1 MSYVEKDKVQY
12 STVIDINS
20 TSHIPEVIDKTSK
33 SNDILP
39 QCIICCKEEY
49 FQRRVIKWKIVM
61 EENFQKGNIILFNAL
76 ILIVAQFLTYLYFNN

>member
-20 TSHIPEVIDKTSK
+20 TSHIPKVIDKTSK

-39 QCIICCKEEY
+39 QCIICCTEEY
-49 FQRRVIKWKIVM
+49 FQRRVIK
-61 EENFQKGNIILFNAL
+61 
-76 ILIVAQFLTYLYFNN
+76 